1 MNTPREERRPDAGPS
16 KRSGPQHFSAWRE
29 HHAWSFVTSFKRLR
43 ARPLGTALTVAVM
56 GFALALPLAFYLLL
70 GNVQRMSDAL
80 GRNQSISVFLKS
92 GQNAGG
98 TETAAAALRERAEV
112 ADVQIKTPKDGL
124 DELAQMQGFTGA
136 LQSLDTNPLP
146 FVLQVQPKP
155 GLPADAVDTLVQAMR
170 GMPGVDVVQDSGTWR
185 QRLDALIGVGT
196 RAVLLLAILLSV
208 AALLVVGNT
217 IRVDIQ
223 SRAAEI
229 GVLLLIGGGRSFVRR
244 PYLYAGIWLGLF
256 AGVLAVGLAVLA
268 ELAMAGPVGRLAAA
282 YDGSVSFGGLPAW
295 LLLAVPLVSAL
306 LGWLGARLVS
316 ARQLRRA
323 AAA

>member
-1 MNTPREERRPDAGPS
+1 MNATREPRRAEPAPS

-29 HHAWSFVTSFKRLR
+29 HHLWSLASSFKRLR
-43 ARPLGTALTVAVM
+43 ARPLGTALTIAVM

-70 GNVQRMSDAL
+70 GNVQRMSDTL

-92 GQNAGG
+92 SQNAGG
-98 TETAAAALRERAEV
+98 AETAAAALRERPDVAEV
-112 ADVQIKTPKDGL
+112 TIKTPKDGM
-124 DELAQMQGFTGA
+124 DELSQMQGFSGA
-136 LQSLDTNPLP
+136 MQALDSNPLP
-146 FVLQVQPKP
+146 FVLQVQPRP
-155 GLPADAVDTLVQAMR
+155 GQSAEAVDALIKAMHD
-170 GMPGVDVVQDSGTWR
+170 MPGVDLVQDSGSWR
-185 QRLDALIGVGT
+185 QRLDALMSVGT
-196 RAVLLLAILLSV
+196 RAVSVLAILLSI

-223 SRAAEI
+223 SRSEEI
-229 GVLLLIGGGRSFVRR
+229 GVLLLIGGSRSFVRR

-256 AGVLAVGLAVLA
+256 AGVLAVALAVLL
-268 ELAMAGPVGRLAAA
+268 ELAMAGPVARLAAA
-282 YDGSVSFGGLPAW
+282 YDGSVTFGGLPAW
-295 LLLAVPLVSAL
+295 LLLVVPLVSAV